1 VAAIDACDAGR
12 CIGTRGGLEESFEF
26 VRESAGVLG
35 ATGARN
41 MNEVGGPCSLLETRN
56 AELLFDLGTTVGAF
70 TLATAIDSRRL
81 CPGTPSKR
89 PVISFLEIS

>member
-35 ATGARN
+35 TTGART
-41 MNEVGGPCSLLETRN
+41 EQKDC
-56 AELLFDLGTTVGAF
+56 
-70 TLATAIDSRRL
+70 LAMKM
-81 CPGTPSKR
+81 G
-89 PVISFLEIS
+89 